1 MKGQFCS
8 TGAIGGIPRWT
19 LLFAKEPEPDLNV
32 ELDEPGGAR
41 HQPSPFGAPT
51 PQKPPR
57 LRMLILILFL
67 LIAAGGTYVAMDPD
81 MVMKLIGQKQ
91 SVPARPS
98 PPVTTHRPALSPPSP
113 PPRATDAEESN
124 AIAPPGTIPVPAFR
138 ENQHVVVVENP
149 DLPAMPPSLSQD
161 AAGTTPGPIV
171 RPAGTLL
178 VLDAEL
184 HNNSWVYLVRTDEGA
199 KGWIAE
205 TQLAAKP

>member
-1 MKGQFCS
+1 MDGQFCS
-8 TGAIGGIPRWT
+8 AGAIGGVPRWT

-32 ELDEPGGAR
+32 ELDEPEAAH
-41 HQPSPFGAPT
+41 HQPSPFGSPA

-67 LIAAGGTYVAMDPD
+67 LIVAGATYVAMDPD
-81 MVMKLIGQKQ
+81 MVMKLIAQKQ
-91 SVPARPS
+91 AAPTRLT
-98 PPVTTHRPALSPPSP
+98 PPVTTHRPTLSPPSL
-113 PPRATDAEESN
+113 PPRTIGAEGSH
-124 AIAPPGTIPVPAFR
+124 AIVPPGTIPVPAFR
-138 ENQHVVVVENP
+138 EHQHVFVVENP
-149 DLPAMPPSLSQD
+149 DLPAMTPSLSQD

-171 RPAGTLL
+171 RPAEPLL

-199 KGWIAE
+199 TGWIAE

>member
-1 MKGQFCS
+1 MEGQFCS
-8 TGAIGGIPRWT
+8 TGEIGGVPRWT

-32 ELDEPGGAR
+32 ELDEPGAAR
-41 HQPSPFGAPT
+41 HQPSPFGSPT

-57 LRMLILILFL
+57 MRMLILILFL
-67 LIAAGGTYVAMDPD
+67 LIVAGGTYVAMDPD
-81 MVMKLIGQKQ
+81 TVMKLIGQKQ
-91 SVPARPS
+91 SVPTRPT

-113 PPRATDAEESN
+113 PPRPTDAEGST

-138 ENQHVVVVENP
+138 EHQHVVVVENP
-149 DLPAMPPSLSQD
+149 DLPAMTPSLSQD

-171 RPAGTLL
+171 RPAETLL

-184 HNNSWVYLVRTDEGA
+184 HNNRWVYLVRTDEGA

-205 TQLAAKP
+205 TQLASKP